1 MHEKLCGPGWKV
13 GGVCSG
19 GASHETKWGSF
30 SLLLHSFLL
39 PPFSS
44 KMVCVWGGWQYDLRV
59 ALPLIATAAFP
70 IMPGFDRIAIW
81 SYQKIV

>member
-1 MHEKLCGPGWKV
+1 MRNYV
-13 GGVCSG
+13 DRGGRWVVYAVAELAMKPSG
-19 GASHETKWGSF
+19 AQFLFSF
-30 SLLLHSFLL
+30 ILFFFLL
-39 PPFSS
+39 SPQ
-44 KMVCVWGGWQYDLRV
+44 KWCVCVGGWQYDLRV